1 MTITEEKLENLIKM
15 MDSTVEDQVVALT
28 IINNDVKD
36 NPVAVLIAYK
46 FSKAK
51 VSLWEEN
58 APLALA
64 FVQKVSNGSENLN
77 LSFKNIFDAIL
88 KNKYSAENMELFLNK
103 FSKFL
108 TDQCLG
114 FGYNFIESIDM
125 KIKLKNEE

>member
-36 NPVAVLIAYK
+36 NPAAVLIAYK

-64 FVQKVSNGSENLN
+64 FVQKVSNGSETLN
-77 LSFKNIFDAIL
+77 LSFKDIFDAIL

>member
-58 APLALA
+58 APLALT

-88 KNKYSAENMELFLNK
+88 KNKYSAKNMELFLNK

>member
-58 APLALA
+58 APLALT

>member
-1 MTITEEKLENLIKM
+1 M
-15 MDSTVEDQVVALT
+15 VALT